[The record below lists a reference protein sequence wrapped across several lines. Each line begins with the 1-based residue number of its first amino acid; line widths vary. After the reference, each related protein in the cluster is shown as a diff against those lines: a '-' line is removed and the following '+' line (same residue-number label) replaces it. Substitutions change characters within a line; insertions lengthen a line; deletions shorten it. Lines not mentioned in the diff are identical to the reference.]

1 MKNIEI
7 NLFNKV
13 KFVDKIT
20 FTKHLAIMIK
30 SGISLASAISSLASQ
45 TKGTAL
51 GKVLASIEKDTKNGS
66 PLVKSLGKFP
76 KVFDEFYLSMI
87 SVGEESGTLEKNLD
101 FLVKHLTKENDLR
114 KKVQGA
120 LLYPSFVLGAATLM
134 AMGISLFVLPQFVE
148 FFDSFQVE
156 LPLATKILLAIAGF
170 MKNFGILFFAV
181 MFFSF
186 FTTGV
191 FVNTKYV
198 KPYWHRF
205 ILHIP
210 LFGKLIRYAQLANF
224 SRNFGVMLASGI
236 TVTQSLETTAKTISN
251 LLYKEK
257 IEKMNSYLKRG
268 KNLSE
273 AISKEMGNEFP
284 VLVARMIAVGEET
297 GNLEE
302 TLLYLSDFY
311 EEEIDGITKQI
322 TTILEPILLLVIGL
336 VVGFVALAII
346 TPIYELTG
354 SVRR

>member
-13 KFVDKIT
+13 KFVDKLT
-20 FTKHLAIMIK
+20 FTKHLAIMVK
-30 SGISLASAISSLASQ
+30 SGISLSSAISTLVAQ

-51 GKVLASIEKDTKNGS
+51 GKVLVSIDKDTRNGS
-66 PLVKSLGKFP
+66 PLAKSLEKFP

-87 SVGEESGTLEKNLD
+87 AVGEESGTLEKNLD
-101 FLVKHLTKENDLR
+101 FLVRHLAKEDALR

-120 LLYPSFVLGAATLM
+120 LLYPSIVLTAATVM

-156 LPLATKILLAIAGF
+156 LPLATRILLTVANF
-170 MKNFGILFFAV
+170 MKNFGILFFAALIG
-181 MFFSF
+181 SF
-186 FTTGV
+186 FISGFV
-191 FVNTKYV
+191 VNTKFI
-198 KPYWHRF
+198 KPFWHRF
-205 ILHIP
+205 VLHIP
-210 LFGKLIRYAQLANF
+210 LFGKLIRYSQLVNF
-224 SRNFGVMLASGI
+224 SRNFGVMLSSGI
-236 TVTQSLETTAKTISN
+236 TVTRSLETTANTVSN
-251 LLYKEK
+251 LLYRDK
-257 IEKMNSYLKRG
+257 IEKMNIYLKKG

-273 AISKEMGNEFP
+273 AISKEMGDEFP

-302 TLLYLSDFY
+302 TLIYLSEFY

>member
-13 KFVDKIT
+13 KFVDKLT

-30 SGISLASAISSLASQ
+30 SGISLATAISTLSAQ

-51 GKVLASIEKDTKNGS
+51 GKILVSIESDTKNGS
-66 PLVKSLGKFP
+66 SLVKSLSKSP
-76 KVFDEFYLSMI
+76 KIFDDFYISMI
-87 SVGEESGTLEKNLD
+87 SVGEESGTLEKNLE
-101 FLVKHLTKENDLR
+101 FLAQHLSKEDALR

-120 LLYPSFVLGAATLM
+120 LLYPTFVLIAATVM

-148 FFDSFQVE
+148 FFDSFQIE
-156 LPLATKILLAIAGF
+156 LPIATRILLSVAGF
-170 MKNFGILFFAV
+170 MKDYGVIFFA
-181 MFFSF
+181 SII
-186 FTTGV
+186 GV
-191 FVNTKYV
+191 FFLLGFLINTKPI

-210 LFGKLIRYAQLANF
+210 LFGQLIRYSQLVNF

-236 TVTQSLETTAKTISN
+236 TITKSLETTAMTVNN
-251 LLYKEK
+251 LLYRQK
-257 IEKMNSYLKRG
+257 IEKMNAYLKKG
-268 KNLSE
+268 KPLSE
-273 AISKEMGNEFP
+273 AITKEMGNEFP

-297 GNLEE
+297 GKLED
-302 TLLYLSDFY
+302 TLIYLSQFY
-311 EEEIDGITKQI
+311 EEEIDGITKRI
-322 TTILEPILLLVIGL
+322 TTVLEPILLLAIGL

-354 SVRR
+354 SVRK